1 MAYIITNKTPPM
13 PSVTHVLWSL
23 FFLIFLSFSKN
34 WYQNQHNKII
44 FFKLRYIL
52 FYYKLNIS
60 FPPNL
65 SNQVCLIFFFT
76 ILPFFR
82 QILDTLIIFV
92 MDLNV
97 GLRSNVNSSSLSTI
111 LTVGFCQMRVFA
123 YEANNPFLKL
133 IFFFEIRFASFP
145 NQ

>member
-52 FYYKLNIS
+52 FYFKPS
-60 FPPNL
+60 M
-65 SNQVCLIFFFT
+65 SNFFFT

-111 LTVGFCQMRVFA
+111 LTVVFCQMRVFA

-133 IFFFEIRFASFP
+133 IFFFEILFASFP